1 MCRLYANITPFYIRK
16 LSTSGC
22 RYLGRGSDWDQSPS
36 GYQGVTVTSSFFL
49 CPLYRSQHRGN
60 VKKTQGIEMNWIYG
74 TLPSLCTS
82 FGIWWGLNLGSLD
95 MWPQGCHCHLFDL
108 GLSSG
113 KKGLHEVT
121 SVVCP
126 AGAWHIADPATRPL
140 PFSRHCCC
148 VSPVDGAMT
157 LESEEFSIFAPQ

>member
-1 MCRLYANITPFYIRK
+1 MDSGILTGAVAE
-16 LSTSGC
+16 TSA
-22 RYLGRGSDWDQSPS
+22 PS
-36 GYQGVTVTSSFFL
+36 GYQGVTVTSRFFP

-60 VKKTQGIEMNWIYG
+60 VKKTRGVEMNWISG

-113 KKGLHEVT
+113 RKGLHEVT

-126 AGAWHIADPATRPL
+126 AGAWHIVDPATRPL
-140 PFSRHCCC
+140 PFSRRCCC
-148 VSPVDGAMT
+148 VSPVDGTMT